1 MAVPID
7 LKGRIILV
15 CGVSRGG
22 IGGATAR
29 RIAGAGATV
38 VAVDYAQA
46 ILDETLADIAAAG
59 GSAHGIVTDLME
71 EAQTDGLIPTVLERF
86 GRLDGVANVAGG
98 TRADEWMPLEDTPIE
113 SFRKTLNL
121 NLEYVFRVCRD
132 AAGAMIKAGT
142 PGSLVNVSSVSSLA
156 GAPFH
161 GPYGAAKS
169 GISALTRTMALE
181 WAPYGIRANAV
192 LPGAVFTERVRSRQI
207 DPTSTEPGMR
217 WTSVDELANMI
228 LFLLSDLASGVS
240 GQAIAVDN
248 AISTRFCAATPGML
262 TGLGAKRPGPPS

>member
-1 MAVPID
+1 MTVPID
-7 LKGRIILV
+7 LEGRVILV

-29 RIAGAGATV
+29 RIAAAGATV
-38 VAVDYAQA
+38 VAVDLTQA
-46 ILDETLADIAAAG
+46 ILDETLGDIAAAG
-59 GSAHGIVTDLME
+59 GSAHGMAADLLD
-71 EAQTDGLIPTVLERF
+71 EAQTDRLVPAVLDRF

-98 TRADEWMPLEDTPIE
+98 TRVDEWGPLESTSTE
-113 SFRKTLNL
+113 SFRTTLNL

-132 AAGAMIKAGT
+132 AAAAMIRAGT

-156 GAPFH
+156 SAPFH

-169 GISALTRTMALE
+169 GISALTRTMAYE
-181 WAPYGIRANAV
+181 WAPHGIRANAV
-192 LPGAVFTERVRSRQI
+192 LPGAVFTERVRARQV
-207 DPTSTEPGMR
+207 DPTATEPGMR

-228 LFLLSDLASGVS
+228 LFLLSDLSSGVS

-248 AISTRFCAATPGML
+248 AISTRFCAATPGVL
-262 TGLGAKRPGPPS
+262 SGRP